1 VRSYRNARPKRLTKS
16 VPSKARNRLATKE
29 HKSAALE
36 RLSVSP
42 TTASHQR
49 YVMALTTTATAKST
63 NTNSAHVK
71 SVIFEVVIPAVA
83 AAKHK
88 IKATLVLPP
97 VVQAPNPAVIQPK
110 ASVQTA
116 SGAAP
121 VREKSHHKPRPVTAK
136 MTTVMAKLMKSQ
148 VANAPMV
155 KPNVVGAMKGFANK
169 GP

>member
-1 VRSYRNARPKRLTKS
+1 
-16 VPSKARNRLATKE
+16 
-29 HKSAALE
+29 
-36 RLSVSP
+36 
-42 TTASHQR
+42 
-49 YVMALTTTATAKST
+49 MALTTTATAKSM
-63 NTNSAHVK
+63 NTNNAHVK
-71 SVIFEVVIPAVA
+71 SVTSEVATLAVA

-110 ASVQTA
+110 ASAQMV

-136 MTTVMAKLMKSQ
+136 MTTVMAKSMKSQ
-148 VANAPMV
+148 VANAPMA
-155 KPNVVGAMKGFANK
+155 KPNAVGAMKGFANK